1 MQPTSQLREL
11 FGLVGVSARAQPTG
25 QLLSRTATLLREI
38 SGTRSVLVMC
48 RDGQGHLVAQRA
60 GSELDPD
67 PLSPALMDLPN
78 PQSGPVGVSVPEPW
92 RAEGITRVAVQRLPG
107 DLGDLV
113 LVWAGEDPDE
123 EREAATDMAL
133 AALENSLSRIQAEHD
148 LEDLEARVDK
158 AQQLADMGDYD
169 WHIPTDTNRWSDQLY
184 RIYGYE
190 PQSFNASYQRF
201 ISLIHPEDRERI
213 SQLHQ
218 RAYETGEP
226 YSMLERIVRP
236 DGEVRYLSSNGEVVM
251 DESGTPVRMRGT
263 CIDVTDRVLA
273 EREREHIAARFKG
286 LVDSAPDAIL
296 VLDDEGR
303 ILEANPRAHELLG
316 GRPAGH
322 LIDEVLPVEVRE
334 AGQGIEATGL
344 DGRPLLLDVN
354 TAAVADVEGE
364 TLVAL
369 FLHDAEVRLRGEAI
383 AARLGEA
390 NLRRKQ
396 ALEINDNVVQGLAA
410 AEYALEQGNAGEAK
424 TFLEQ
429 TLTSARQMMDD
440 LLRPLDGE
448 GLQPGDLVRSSAAS
462 IGDDAA
468 PAPPVDEP
476 AEPQPNQTHRVLVVD
491 DAEDLRM
498 LLRVRL
504 DSTETM
510 TVVGE
515 AADGVAAVEQAE
527 RLLPDLVM
535 LDLAMPRMDGLEALP
550 LIKQA
555 VPDCRVIVLSGFNQD
570 TMAAKAMEAGADH
583 YVVKGGSMRELVL
596 LAEETMQS
604 VNQSVNPSVNPSGHT
619 APVRDA

>member
-1 MQPTSQLREL
+1 MRPTSQLREL

-25 QLLSRTATLLREI
+25 QLLSRTTALLREI
-38 SGTRSVLVMC
+38 SGTRSVLVLC
-48 RDGQGHLVAQRA
+48 RDGQGHQVAQRA

-67 PLSPALMDLPN
+67 PLSAALMDLQDP
-78 PQSGPVGVSVPEPW
+78 PSGPVGVPVPEPW
-92 RAEGITRVAVQRLPG
+92 GAEGISRVVVQRLPG
-107 DLGDLV
+107 DHGDLV
-113 LVWAGEDPDE
+113 LAWAGEDPDDH
-123 EREAATDMAL
+123 REAATDLAL
-133 AALENSLSRIQAEHD
+133 AALENSLSRIQAERD

-201 ISLIHPEDRERI
+201 ISLIHPEDRDRI

-218 RAYETGEP
+218 RAYTTGEP

-263 CIDVTDRVLA
+263 CIDVTDRFLA
-273 EREREHIAARFKG
+273 EREREHITARFKG

-303 ILEANPRAHELLG
+303 ILEANARAHELLG
-316 GRPAGH
+316 GQPAGH

-334 AGQGIEATGL
+334 SGQGIEATGL
-344 DGRPLLLDVN
+344 DGRPLLLDVS
-354 TAAVADVEGE
+354 TAAVEDVEGE
-364 TLVAL
+364 TLVAV

-410 AEYALEQGNAGEAK
+410 AEYALEQGNPGEAK

-429 TLTSARQMMDD
+429 TLTSARAMMDD

-468 PAPPVDEP
+468 AATPTVDEP
-476 AEPQPNQTHRVLVVD
+476 AEPQPDQTHRVLVVD

-527 RLLPDLVM
+527 HLLPDLVM

-555 VPDCRVIVLSGFNQD
+555 VPDVRVIVLSGFNQD

-583 YVVKGGSMRELVL
+583 YVVKGGSMRELVQ
-596 LAEETMQS
+596 LAEETLQS
-604 VNQSVNPSVNPSGHT
+604 VAGSATQSGHA

>member
-11 FGLVGVSARAQPTG
+11 LGLVAAPARGLPSSELLTRATA
-25 QLLSRTATLLREI
+25 LLSEI
-38 SGTRSVLVMC
+38 SGSRSVLVLC
-48 RDGQGHLVAQRA
+48 REGQGHQVAQSA
-60 GSELDPD
+60 GGELDPD
-67 PLSPALMDLPN
+67 PLSAALLDLSSPEPA
-78 PQSGPVGVSVPEPW
+78 GPVELPAPEPW
-92 RAEGITRVAVQRLPG
+92 RADGVGRVLVQRLPG
-107 DLGDLV
+107 DHGDLV
-113 LVWAGEDPDE
+113 LAWEGEELDE
-123 EREAATDMAL
+123 DRQAATGLAL
-133 AALENSLSRIQAEHD
+133 AALDNSLARIRTEHD
-148 LEDLEARVDK
+148 LEDLGARVDN

-184 RIYGYE
+184 RIYGHE

-236 DGEVRYLSSNGEVVM
+236 DGEVRYLSSNGQVVM

-303 ILEANPRAHELLG
+303 ILEANPRSHELLG
-316 GRPAGH
+316 GEPTGH

-334 AGQGIEATGL
+334 AGQDIEATGL
-344 DGRPLLLDVN
+344 DGRSLLLDVS
-354 TAAVADVEGE
+354 TAAVGHVEGE

-369 FLHDAEVRLRGEAI
+369 FLHDAEVLRRGEAI

-410 AEYALEQGNAGEAK
+410 AEYALEQGSAEEAK
-424 TFLEQ
+424 AFLEQ
-429 TLTSARQMMDD
+429 TLTAARTMMDD

-462 IGDDAA
+462 IGDDAVVV
-468 PAPPVDEP
+468 APPDSEP
-476 AEPQPNQTHRVLVVD
+476 VAPEHDQPHRVLVVD

-504 DSTETM
+504 DNTETM

-515 AADGVAAVEQAE
+515 AADGVTAVEQAE
-527 RLLPDLVM
+527 QLLPDLVM

-550 LIKQA
+550 LIKQT
-555 VPDCRVIVLSGFNQD
+555 VPGVRVIVLSGFNQD

-583 YVVKGGSMRELVL
+583 YVVKGGSMRDLVR
-596 LAEETMQS
+596 LAEETLQS
-604 VNQSVNPSVNPSGHT
+604 GQG
-619 APVRDA
+619 APVRDT